1 MLGNDKFLA
10 SPPPRKDGPKQVA
23 KRTVLQDLSNASAS
37 VASWWHGAG
46 KKDAKK
52 ATQNDA
58 DNKDIESPP
67 SKPEAKD
74 LYVNLGDDGVSPTR
88 NALWNDDNAC

>member
-1 MLGNDKFLA
+1 MLGNDNFLA
-10 SPPPRKDGPKQVA
+10 SPPPRKEGPKLQVA
-23 KRTVLQDLSNASAS
+23 TKRTVLQDLSNASAS

-52 ATQNDA
+52 ATQTQNDA
-58 DNKDIESPP
+58 P
-67 SKPEAKD
+67 KPAGAKD
-74 LYVNLGDDGVSPTR
+74 LYVNLGDDGVVSPTR